1 MQVQGTVKDVSS
13 FDFQGTLLYSF
24 TLENDRTY
32 YRTGRDQPTFQQGAN
47 ISFDA
52 TMGKKPGS
60 QDVKLHTVQMLEGAP
75 SPSVAQVAPQATA
88 QGMSRNDYFNEKDR
102 YDKEVR
108 QPAIEFQAAR
118 NAAISMVS
126 ALVANESMPGIT
138 KTATP
143 AKRAEVIEAAVAHY
157 TEQFFED
164 LPHKTTGGE

>member
-13 FDFQGTLLYSF
+13 FDYQGTLLYSF
-24 TLENDRTY
+24 TLQGDNTY
-32 YRTGRDQPTFQQGAN
+32 YRTGRDAPSFQSGAN
-47 ISFDA
+47 VSFDA

-60 QDVKLHTVQMLEGAP
+60 QDVKIHTVQMLEGAP
-75 SPSVAQVAPQATA
+75 SPSVAQVAPQATP
-88 QGMSRNDYFNEKDR
+88 QGMSRAEYWDEKDR
-102 YDKEVR
+102 YDKAVR

-118 NAAISMVS
+118 NAAISIVT

-143 AKRAEVIEAAVAHY
+143 AKRAEVFEAAVAHY

-164 LPHKTTGGE
+164 LPHKTGGE